1 MACLLKK
8 LTVLSKQLSKQK
20 RNDHFTTIKCS
31 GRVKLICWLFIYFFF
46 PTWTDLSFF
55 KTRVQSSHLLTL
67 CSFLFLRVC
76 KCFVLNKSL
85 LPSLPFSNAGTRHS
99 CLIKAPFRCHMGVQ
113 PALSRNSTSK
123 ISQSD
128 IIKVIKFSE
137 LFSIFSAFYS

>member
-1 MACLLKK
+1 MVCLLKK

-20 RNDHFTTIKCS
+20 RNDHLTTIKCS
-31 GRVKLICWLFIYFFF
+31 GRVKLICWLFIYLFFH
-46 PTWTDLSFF
+46 TWTDLSFF

-85 LPSLPFSNAGTRHS
+85 FALISFLKCWDKTFLPDHPSDVTWVFSQPSAGTVRQRS
-99 CLIKAPFRCHMGVQ
+99 YNQILLQVK
-113 PALSRNSTSK
+113 
-123 ISQSD
+123 
-128 IIKVIKFSE
+128 KFSE